1 MDNEDTYFI
10 PANFTDAGRV
20 FGMFELRNC
29 IEAVLLAAPTLGI
42 CMLLARQLAV
52 SLTIKLVISLCLLVP
67 VCGFALL
74 GIRDDSLS
82 RFLSVYFR
90 WRRHRR
96 IILNKG
102 GLTNMTIK
110 DAIFGVQSRKSA
122 PLQAMICKAVC
133 QLQI

>member
-20 FGMFELRNC
+20 FGMFVLRNC
-29 IEAVLLAAPTLGI
+29 LEAVILAAPTLGI
-42 CMLLARQLAV
+42 CMLIARHLAV

-67 VCGFALL
+67 VCGFALI

-82 RFLSVYFR
+82 RFLSTYFR
-90 WRRHRR
+90 WCSHRR

-102 GLTNMTIK
+102 GTIK
-110 DAIFGVQSRKSA
+110 YEHKRRDFWRAKSTKTRRRK
-122 PLQAMICKAVC
+122 
-133 QLQI
+133 

>member
-20 FGMFELRNC
+20 FGMFVLRNC
-29 IEAVLLAAPTLGI
+29 LEAVILAAPTLGI
-42 CMLLARQLAV
+42 CMLIARHLAV

-67 VCGFALL
+67 VCGFALI

-82 RFLSVYFR
+82 RYLSVYFR
-90 WRRHRR
+90 WRWHRR

-102 GLTNMTIK
+102 GTIK
-110 DAIFGVQSRKSA
+110 YEHKRRDFWRAKPTKARRRK
-122 PLQAMICKAVC
+122 
-133 QLQI
+133 

>member
-29 IEAVLLAAPTLGI
+29 IEAVVLAAPTLGL
-42 CMLLARQLAV
+42 CMLIARQLAV
-52 SLTIKLVISLCLLVP
+52 SLTIKLVISLCLRVP

-102 GLTNMTIK
+102 GMIK
-110 DAIFGVQSRKSA
+110 YDHKRRDFWRTKPAKTRRRKR
-122 PLQAMICKAVC
+122 
-133 QLQI
+133 

>member
-29 IEAVLLAAPTLGI
+29 LEAVILAAPTLGI
-42 CMLLARQLAV
+42 CMLIARHLAV

-67 VCGFALL
+67 VCGFALI

-82 RFLSVYFR
+82 RYLSVFFR
-90 WRRHRR
+90 WRWHRR

-102 GLTNMTIK
+102 GTIK
-110 DAIFGVQSRKSA
+110 YEHKRRDFWRAKSA
-122 PLQAMICKAVC
+122 KTRRRK
-133 QLQI
+133 

>member
-29 IEAVLLAAPTLGI
+29 LEAVILAAPTLGI
-42 CMLLARQLAV
+42 CMLIARHLTV

-67 VCGFALL
+67 VCGFALI

-82 RFLSVYFR
+82 RFLSAYFR
-90 WRRHRR
+90 WCRHRQ
-96 IILNKG
+96 IILNRG
-102 GLTNMTIK
+102 GMIK
-110 DAIFGVQSRKSA
+110 YEHKRRDFWRAKPAKTRRRK
-122 PLQAMICKAVC
+122 
-133 QLQI
+133 